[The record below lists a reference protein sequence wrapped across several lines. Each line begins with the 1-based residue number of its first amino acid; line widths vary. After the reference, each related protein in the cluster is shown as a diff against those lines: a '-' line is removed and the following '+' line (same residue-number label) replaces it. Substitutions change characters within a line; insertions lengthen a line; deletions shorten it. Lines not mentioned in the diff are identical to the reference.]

1 MWEDGHSD
9 RAGGRW
15 TVIGLV
21 DLDTGGVQYTVHYC
35 PHDRWATTG
44 TSASLLPHVA
54 RDSWKNHVCMEVY
67 VGNLLDLLCLCGLY
81 KSFFIPLS
89 QSF

>member
-1 MWEDGHSD
+1 MVTALGP
-9 RAGGRW
+9 
-15 TVIGLV
+15 VIGLV

-44 TSASLLPHVA
+44 TSAVPPYSHMLPGTLG
-54 RDSWKNHVCMEVY
+54 RIIYVCMEVY